1 MAARPN
7 SYPVS
12 TPQADSGRRAPG
24 GKTLTTALLRFA
36 RILRLGGISV
46 QTGDIAQ
53 AADALL
59 LVGLSSRAEV
69 RQVLA
74 AVWLRHRQDRALFN
88 TLFDL
93 FWKAPRGAKANRQN
107 QSGDSGQASGQRPEA
122 APAASDQRNK
132 ALAALMADA
141 DNEAPE
147 LALPSSRPNHD
158 TDADDAAPSSAG
170 EPHVIGLF
178 GRDEHL
184 RKADFAALDDV
195 DMNRLRRQLSVL
207 PYPIPGV
214 ISRRLRPAT
223 KGQIDLG
230 LTLRR
235 TLRAPDLMIPAYRK
249 PSRVLPP
256 LVMLID
262 ISRSMER
269 YSQAFLAYAHGLTQ
283 RFSRVHTLVFGTRLT
298 NITRAMQHRDFELA
312 LERANQMARDWHGGT
327 RIGTSLAA
335 FNRHHARHLLS
346 GNAAL
351 MLLTDGLERSGLDEL
366 EQETARLARNT
377 RRFIWL
383 NPLLRYDGFEPKAAG
398 VRILHRHADDFL
410 PMHSVDQL
418 AQIHLRLQHAGRIS
432 ESTPHESRVNRGAHR
447 QPATSRL

>member
-1 MAARPN
+1 M
-7 SYPVS
+7 S
-12 TPQADSGRRAPG
+12 TQRADSAERAPAG
-24 GKTLTTALLRFA
+24 RTLTTALLRFA

-53 AADALL
+53 ATDALQ

-74 AVWLRHRQDRALFN
+74 AVWLRHRQDRPLFN

-93 FWKAPRGAKANRQN
+93 FWKAPRPASQHRQQ
-107 QSGDSGQASGQRPEA
+107 QSGDSGTETSQRSEA
-122 APAASDQRNK
+122 APATSDRRNQ

-141 DNEAPE
+141 DSLDSEWE
-147 LALPSSRPNHD
+147 LASTKQD
-158 TDADDAAPSSAG
+158 TEPEPDEAQPPASTD
-170 EPHVIGLF
+170 PHVIGLY

-184 RKADFAALDDV
+184 RKADFAALDDQE
-195 DMNRLRRQLSVL
+195 MTRLRRQLSVL

-214 ISRRLRPAT
+214 ISRRLRPAIN
-223 KGQIDLG
+223 GQIDLG

-249 PSRVLPP
+249 PGRVLPP
-256 LVMLID
+256 LVILID

-283 RFSRVHTLVFGTRLT
+283 RFSRVHTLAFGTRLT
-298 NITRAMQHRDFELA
+298 DITRAMQHRDFDLV
-312 LERANQMARDWHGGT
+312 LERANHMARDWHGGT

-335 FNRHHARHLLS
+335 FNRRHARHLLS
-346 GNAAL
+346 GNAAV

-366 EQETARLARNT
+366 EQETARLARHT

-398 VRILHRHADDFL
+398 VRILHHHADDFL

-418 AQIHLRLQHAGRIS
+418 AQIHLRLQHAGRIN
-432 ESTPHESRVNRGAHR
+432 EPLPGESRLSRSARR
-447 QPATSRL
+447 QPATR

>member
-1 MAARPN
+1 M
-7 SYPVS
+7 
-12 TPQADSGRRAPG
+12 
-24 GKTLTTALLRFA
+24 
-36 RILRLGGISV
+36 
-46 QTGDIAQ
+46 
-53 AADALL
+53 
-59 LVGLSSRAEV
+59 
-69 RQVLA
+69 LA
-74 AVWLRHRQDRALFN
+74 AVWLRHRQDRPLFN

-93 FWKAPRGAKANRQN
+93 FWKAPRETTANRQS
-107 QSGDSGQASGQRPEA
+107 QSGASGQDSGQRPEA
-122 APAASDQRNK
+122 TPATADQRNK
-132 ALAALMADA
+132 ALAALMAGADNQATELELTSTGPDNDADA
-141 DNEAPE
+141 DN
-147 LALPSSRPNHD
+147 
-158 TDADDAAPSSAG
+158 AAPPSAS

-195 DMNRLRRQLSVL
+195 DMNRLRRQLSLL

-223 KGQIDLG
+223 NGQIDLG

-298 NITRAMQHRDFELA
+298 NITRAMQHRDFDLV
-312 LERANQMARDWHGGT
+312 LERANLMARDWHGGT

-366 EQETARLARNT
+366 EQETARLARHT

-398 VRILHRHADDFL
+398 VRILHQHADDFL

-418 AQIHLRLQHAGRIS
+418 AQIHLRLQHAGRIN
-432 ESTPHESRVNRGAHR
+432 ETARDESRVIRGTQR
-447 QPATSRL
+447 QPATS